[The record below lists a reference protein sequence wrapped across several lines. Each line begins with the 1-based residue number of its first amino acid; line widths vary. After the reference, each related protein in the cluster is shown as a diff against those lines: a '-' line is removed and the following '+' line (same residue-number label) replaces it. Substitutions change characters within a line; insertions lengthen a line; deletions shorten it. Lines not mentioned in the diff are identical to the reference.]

1 MSTTTTTIEQPV
13 QPQSSP
19 LGALFTPEV
28 IGLIGVWL
36 FIGFFMMRGGGKGKL
51 ADGRFTTGGEI
62 SKARKV
68 GLKQI
73 REAAHN
79 QVALQFGKDGLVVPD
94 AQRSTAIIGSSGSG
108 KTDSVMDPS
117 IDSAIEQGMTCLV
130 YDVKGTLMKRHAAYA
145 AAHGYSV
152 YTFAPGFPY
161 TDSLNILDFM
171 AGPDDGAMAAQIAR
185 VLNANLRPVG
195 AKEDAYFGPSGD
207 ALLKAIFMMARGSVY
222 NDLLGAWEILS
233 LPDLADRLVTA
244 KHNGAISSW
253 IRAAANGV
261 MSVAGAADTVS
272 GIVGTAVTSF
282 GRLIDPLLL
291 PSILTSTIPL
301 DLPGKQII
309 FFQIDEQRESETAPL
324 VAMAIHMLVTRNLNA
339 QIKRKVPFFIS
350 LDEFTSIRLP
360 EIEAWVN
367 RFREY
372 GMVLQL
378 GYQSDSQLR
387 MRYSPDYA
395 KSIIASCST
404 KFVFSPGAGNTE
416 VAEAWSKACGEKEV
430 KYKTRS
436 SGGRGG
442 GNSTEHITRVPLI
455 TPDEI
460 CRFRSGECILLNPV
474 YSRPYKLRIKRRK
487 KDMDGRRECIETWE
501 RTLAP
506 KLIERADKRRF
517 DNFQPMTEWLNEEL
531 INRSVYADTILPSPE
546 EVQKAKEQ
554 SLGVG
559 SR

>member
-1 MSTTTTTIEQPV
+1 M
-13 QPQSSP
+13 
-19 LGALFTPEV
+19 
-28 IGLIGVWL
+28 GLIGVWL
-36 FIGFFMMRGGGKGKL
+36 VIGFFMMRGGGKGKL
-51 ADGRFTTGGEI
+51 ADGRFATGGEI
-62 SKARKV
+62 SKARKF

-73 REAAHN
+73 REAVHN
-79 QVALQFGKDGLVVPD
+79 QVALQLGNRGLVVPD

-152 YTFAPGFPY
+152 YTFAPGFSY
-161 TDSLNILDFM
+161 SDSLNILDFM

-339 QIKRKVPFFIS
+339 QVKRKVPFFIS

-404 KFVFSPGAGNTE
+404 KFIFSPGAGNTE
-416 VAEAWSKACGEKEV
+416 VADAWSKACGEKEV
-430 KYKTRS
+430 KYKTRN
-436 SGGRGG
+436 SGKGG
-442 GNSTEHITRVPLI
+442 STTEHITRVPLI
-455 TPDEI
+455 TSDAI
-460 CRFRSGECILLNPV
+460 CRFKSGECILLNPV

-487 KDMDGRRECIETWE
+487 QDMEGRRKCIETWE
-501 RTLAP
+501 QTLEP
-506 KLIERADKRRF
+506 KLTERASNRRF
-517 DNFQPMTEWLNEEL
+517 DIQQPMSEWLNEQL
-531 INRSVYADTILPSPE
+531 INRSVYADTILPSTE
-546 EVQKAKEQ
+546 EVRKALEQ
-554 SLGVG
+554 SLGAVG
-559 SR
+559 R